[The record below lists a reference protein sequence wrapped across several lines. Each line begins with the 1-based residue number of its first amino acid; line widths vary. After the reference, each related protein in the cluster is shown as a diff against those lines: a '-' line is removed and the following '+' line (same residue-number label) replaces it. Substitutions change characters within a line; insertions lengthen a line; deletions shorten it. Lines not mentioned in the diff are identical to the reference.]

1 MVKPGV
7 DVAAKIPI
15 KVETKKSDEKSEPV
29 EVGKEAVEVGECS
42 GTKEEEPI
50 FNEEWSEVI
59 LVERSKFMHHFSGER
74 WKVAYKIVLFPL
86 RR

>member
-15 KVETKKSDEKSEPV
+15 KVETKKSDEKPEP
-29 EVGKEAVEVGECS
+29 VEVGECS